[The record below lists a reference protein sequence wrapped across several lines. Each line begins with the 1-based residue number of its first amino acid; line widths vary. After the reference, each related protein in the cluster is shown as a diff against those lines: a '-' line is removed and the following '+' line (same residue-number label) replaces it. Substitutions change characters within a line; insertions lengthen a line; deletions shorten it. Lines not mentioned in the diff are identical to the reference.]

1 MRSLPLSKQNISPTQ
16 HLGRKD
22 LGLQMALGNRQQ
34 GEWKLERPGW
44 AGLARQGGTAGDSR
58 HGPAQIVLGGLT
70 LCFQKQSSVQG
81 GRIEKLLPPPGEQ

>member
-1 MRSLPLSKQNISPTQ
+1 
-16 HLGRKD
+16 
-22 LGLQMALGNRQQ
+22 MALGNRQQ